1 MVNKTAA
8 KQDLLFSYILELFSV
23 TEKQRP
29 ITPVVTPNL
38 GFQYEINHPK
48 SSSSSFSDNADN
60 KNVEISTIAANNYN
74 NNDGNVQT
82 FINTDT
88 YQQFPTTSAK

>member
-1 MVNKTAA
+1 MIHVADN
-8 KQDLLFSYILELFSV
+8 YISV
-23 TEKQRP
+23 TENHQRP

-48 SSSSSFSDNADN
+48 SSSTPSFGDNDDN
-60 KNVEISTIAANNYN
+60 KNVEISSIGLHNYN
-74 NNDGNVQT
+74 NNDGKVQT
-82 FINTDT
+82 FITTDN

>member
-1 MVNKTAA
+1 M
-8 KQDLLFSYILELFSV
+8 
-23 TEKQRP
+23 TENQRP

-48 SSSSSFSDNADN
+48 SSSSSFSDNSDN
-60 KNVEISTIAANNYN
+60 KNVEISTIAAHNYN

-88 YQQFPTTSAK
+88 YQQSNIIKFTKWLNNNKKAKLTSLML